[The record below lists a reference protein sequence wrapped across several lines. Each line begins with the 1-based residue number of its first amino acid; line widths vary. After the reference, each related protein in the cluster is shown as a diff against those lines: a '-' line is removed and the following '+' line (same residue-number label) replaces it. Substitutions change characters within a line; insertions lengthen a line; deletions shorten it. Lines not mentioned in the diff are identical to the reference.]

1 MSDATRTDATPA
13 ALARP
18 DQGRAVRRTVVTCVS
33 VVAGMI
39 GLAYAS
45 VPLYDLFCRVTGF
58 GGTPM
63 IGTAEAGTVLDET
76 VKVRFDANVSRALG
90 WRFAA
95 EAPQIEARIGQTQTV
110 FYEVANPTDE
120 ARAGIAT
127 FNVTPAVAG
136 QYFVKLQCF
145 CFTEN
150 TLAAGET
157 MSSAVMF
164 YIDPAIVDD
173 PAARDISTI
182 TLSYTYFPAKNG
194 EPIESAAALGE
205 PGAPGTDAAAAQPA
219 AL

>member
-1 MSDATRTDATPA
+1 MNETTRTETAHTA
-13 ALARP
+13 EQA
-18 DQGRAVRRTVVTCVS
+18 RAVRRTVVTCVS

-45 VPLYDLFCRVTGF
+45 VPLYDLFCRITGF
-58 GGTPM
+58 GGTPLV
-63 IGTAEAGTVLDET
+63 GTAEAGTILDET
-76 VKVRFDANVSRALG
+76 VKVRFDANVSRDLG

-95 EAPQIEARIGQTQTV
+95 EAPQIEVRIGETQTV
-110 FYEVANPTDE
+110 FYRVSNPTEE
-120 ARAGIAT
+120 ARAGVAT
-127 FNVTPAVAG
+127 FNVTPAIAG

-157 MSSAVMF
+157 MDSAVMF
-164 YIDPAIVDD
+164 YIDPAIVED

-182 TLSYTYFPAKNG
+182 TLSYTYFPSKNG
-194 EPIESAAALGE
+194 EPDESGAPITNAAAS
-205 PGAPGTDAAAAQPA
+205 QPP

>member
-1 MSDATRTDATPA
+1 MTEPTGTDIA
-13 ALARP
+13 ASAPQSGQAR
-18 DQGRAVRRTVVTCVS
+18 AMRRTVVTCVS

-63 IGTAEAGTVLDET
+63 IGTAEAGTILDET

-95 EAPQIEARIGQTQTV
+95 EAPQIEVRIGETQTV
-110 FYEVANPTDE
+110 FYAVANPTEE

-157 MSSAVMF
+157 MNSAVMF
-164 YIDPAIVDD
+164 YIDPAIVED

-194 EPIESAAALGE
+194 EPVESVETLGSS
-205 PGAPGTDAAAAQPA
+205 GAPITNAAAAQPA